1 MSKKTIIILVLSI
14 LFVVAAGAL
23 YIYAN
28 NMQKTKP
35 VQEMEFKLP
44 EEEPSN
50 TKDIENVTYVDFSF
64 ENSDGNLTKLSESQD
79 MATMVLFWNPDNA
92 DSVDV
97 LKKVDSMNEKYEE
110 KIKFYM
116 INTSDKTPKNL
127 EDELTIDIYYD
138 NLKEGTSKFYI
149 TEIPSMIYIQKNN
162 EVLHAKSG
170 LTSTDALEANLDILS
185 ENF

>member
-35 VQEMEFKLP
+35 VQEMEFKSP

-79 MATMVLFWNPDNA
+79 F
-92 DSVDV
+92 
-97 LKKVDSMNEKYEE
+97 
-110 KIKFYM
+110 
-116 INTSDKTPKNL
+116 
-127 EDELTIDIYYD
+127 
-138 NLKEGTSKFYI
+138 GTLI
-149 TEIPSMIYIQKNN
+149 MQIQ
-162 EVLHAKSG
+162 
-170 LTSTDALEANLDILS
+170 
-185 ENF
+185 

>member
-1 MSKKTIIILVLSI
+1 
-14 LFVVAAGAL
+14 
-23 YIYAN
+23 
-28 NMQKTKP
+28 
-35 VQEMEFKLP
+35 
-44 EEEPSN
+44 
-50 TKDIENVTYVDFSF
+50 
-64 ENSDGNLTKLSESQD
+64 
-79 MATMVLFWNPDNA
+79 
-92 DSVDV
+92 
-97 LKKVDSMNEKYEE
+97 
-110 KIKFYM
+110 M